1 MDGLSLLDPLA
12 WRPESFADHPAYAA
26 GHALGWLSRGGKQ
39 ASTNHPL
46 SGRLYLAKSGW
57 LLLSVPNALVRGV
70 YDAMVAPGAELP
82 RAGVLNVPNVAADL
96 LNAHISV
103 LTADEVRQI
112 GHNNINERGHS
123 FAYSLGALKEIDVKN
138 VAGVS
143 KVWAITVSSPDLSAL
158 RKSYGLSPLPNGDQ
172 PFHITVAVRRK
183 NVLKD
188 NGVAKFDNAAGRGE
202 LKAAESRT
210 GQKEAAPAENSRAG
224 QKDLLPGGAADH
236 VPDREFSARSLAK
249 GVKHEHEHTADDQ
262 IAKEIAKDHL
272 SEDPDYYRKH
282 SEEKVEKAAQPSVH
296 MQQLRNL
303 ATFRQPIVYDHT
315 RPVYE
320 NVINHLRKAQERA
333 DFILASRNRQH
344 IYRMQLDPNYRYQVA
359 QMAIQGTLPR
369 MNPTD
374 KAMSLYGNDIFD
386 SIQSFAGSLGKSNAK

>member
-1 MDGLSLLDPLA
+1 MDGLSILDPLA
-12 WRPESFADHPAYAA
+12 WRPESLPEHPAYAV
-26 GHALGWLSRGGKQ
+26 GHALGWLARGRKQ

-103 LTADEVRQI
+103 FTADEVRQI
-112 GHNNINERGHS
+112 GHTNINERGHA
-123 FAYSLGALKEIDVKN
+123 FNYSLGALKEIDVKN

-143 KVWAITVSSPDLSAL
+143 KVWAITVSSPELSAL
-158 RKSYGLSPLPNGDQ
+158 RKSYGLPPLPNGDQ

-183 NVLKD
+183 HVLKD
-188 NGVAKFDNAAGRGE
+188 NDVAKFDNAAGRGE
-202 LKAAESRT
+202 LKAAADSRT
-210 GQKEAAPAENSRAG
+210 GQT
-224 QKDLLPGGAADH
+224 DVLPGGAADH
-236 VPDREFSARSLAK
+236 VPDREFPARSLAK
-249 GVKHEHEHTADDQ
+249 GITHEHEHTTDDQ

-272 SEDPDYYRKH
+272 SEDPDYYRKREA
-282 SEEKVEKAAQPSVH
+282 EEKKVEKAAQPSVY

-303 ATFRQPIVYDHT
+303 ASFRQPIVYDHT

-333 DFILASRNRQH
+333 DFVLASRNRQH
-344 IYRMQLDPNYRYQVA
+344 VYRMQLDPHYRYQVA

-369 MNPTD
+369 MNATD
-374 KAMSLYGNDIFD
+374 KAMRMYGHDIFD
-386 SIQSFAGSLGKSNAK
+386 SIQDFAGTLGKSNGK